1 MTIIFKIF
9 TISKE
14 YTDCSM
20 QQMISRVIH
29 LQSHISFTSPVCFRI
44 ALILL
49 IEMHISVN
57 SKKVLRR
64 NGGK

>member
-29 LQSHISFTSPVCFRI
+29 LQSHIFFYKSSFRI
-44 ALILL
+44 ALIFL

-57 SKKVLRR
+57 NKKVLR
-64 NGGK
+64 